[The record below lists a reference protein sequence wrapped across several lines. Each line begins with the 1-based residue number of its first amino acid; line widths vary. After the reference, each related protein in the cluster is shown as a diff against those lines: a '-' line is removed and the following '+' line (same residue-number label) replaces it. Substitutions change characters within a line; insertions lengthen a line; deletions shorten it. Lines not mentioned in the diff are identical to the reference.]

1 MADHNGHLRM
11 RPARREIVIG
21 NCRVN
26 VMTDTVPAGSA
37 LFPSTV
43 RVISDQEPC
52 AIEAGK
58 DVGEPLLTQ
67 RIVAQHHYFGFRYAR
82 PQAAADLRKRA
93 RWLPPPTVV
102 RFTDFSPKG

>member
-1 MADHNGHLRM
+1 MGDLLEHAKFKAAITEVM
-11 RPARREIVIG
+11 RVVSLA
-21 NCRVN
+21 N
-26 VMTDTVPAGSA
+26 AY
-37 LFPSTV
+37 
-43 RVISDQEPC
+43 ISDQEPC